1 MQAKLLDD
9 IRKLVRPLRQQMLNI
24 VARATV
30 KLVNDAAGRQVVQL
44 GVLDGE
50 TVDDGERFQD
60 YGFTSVPVEGAEA
73 VVVFPG
79 GDRGHPIVIAVD
91 GSGDRPTGLEPG
103 EVAVYNNTGAKIVM
117 TKDGDIVCTPAS
129 GRHVLL
135 GGDAAADPPALKSD
149 LQTLY
154 NAISTAI
161 PSPLDGGA
169 NLQLTLLQS
178 LNLAL
183 FPVGAQK
190 VKAE

>member
-50 TVDDGERFQD
+50 TVDDGERFQN
-60 YGFTSVPVEGAEA
+60 YGFSSVPVEGAEA

-103 EVAVYNNTGAKIVM
+103 EVAVYNNAGAKIVM
-117 TKDGDIVCTPAS
+117 TKDGDIVCAPAS

-149 LQTLY
+149 LDVLK
-154 NAISTAI
+154 NAISAA
-161 PSPLDGGA
+161 PVVALDGGA
-169 NLQLTLLQS
+169 S
-178 LNLAL
+178 FKAGIVSALAAW
-183 FPVGAQK
+183 PIAAQK
-190 VKAE
+190 VKAQ